1 MERRIFKEGN
11 AQRVRGRASWEISGV
26 LEVEV
31 RQAGFRYRRVS
42 SVKDVGMCAKMLL
55 RGTMDQLESR
65 ATLIHRDESLT
76 TVQQG
81 RYCEDVIVIEM
92 I

>member
-1 MERRIFKEGN
+1 MFKEGN
-11 AQRVRGRASWEISGV
+11 APRVRGRASWEISGV

-55 RGTMDQLESR
+55 RGTMDQPESR

-76 TVQQG
+76 TVHQG
-81 RYCEDVIVIEM
+81 GYRRNIIVIE
-92 I
+92 II